1 MNRPKRRGVSSSSRA
16 LIVFVVLVLGSPGVF
31 AYQNDTC
38 HGPKDPI
45 TVYKDGFGMVWVSG
59 SRGTTLDAYATL
71 AVRNGTTVSLSS
83 YTDPYAEVSFQS
95 TVPFCKDTILDMW
108 VQGNV
113 LNRASIV
120 LMSSRYNSISEQ
132 VPLWIAEPEMILT
145 SSVIFDG
152 KLRIQGPDSQNWF
165 RVSVNLLDIANSE
178 MPPPSWD
185 TIVIRDQSGRGFSM
199 FLSQA
204 TILPNIRDGSSRARN
219 NNCIGSLCNPVLGV
233 SNPSLSSGLVPLFGY
248 TPVTTAI
255 AQDRGALEEDMLIVN
270 AKLRSYRVNAASV
283 NGVKN
288 WELIKFCG
296 WIQGIQVTNEDPLVP
311 LPPIFDVATFSET
324 LQQLLEGFVGAN
336 ALGMCLL
343 SDQDLLQYAKNP
355 RANVGWP
362 ILSIKAYSYDDLTA
376 IRKAALN
383 KMEWM
388 DKNEVAI
395 KTQANPM
402 LGYNASAIK
411 DCVNGVPWGLS
422 RLDQKTL
429 PIDNQYNVPYDG
441 SGVHVYVLD
450 TGVSPHSDF
459 ENRLGEGVNCISGV
473 CQRGNSEDLDSGH
486 GTHVAGIIG
495 GSCYGGAKK
504 VIINPVKVL
513 GGPSS
518 SGSYAGIISGIK
530 YATEQARANGWP
542 AVINLSLGGP
552 KSSALDTAV
561 QMAVLMNVTVVVASG
576 NDFFA
581 DACTTSPAAASLAM
595 TVSAINIHDLAASFS
610 NIGPCVDIWS
620 PGQDI
625 ASASNVDYDGYN
637 VLSGTSQATPHVS
650 AAAALILQQHPE
662 YTPIQVAAKIFNA
675 SVSRN
680 LAPNTTKRLL
690 NLVDLFS

>member
-1 MNRPKRRGVSSSSRA
+1 MNRPKRRGVSSSSPA
-16 LIVFVVLVLGSPGVF
+16 LAVFVVLVLGSPGVF

-45 TVYKDGFGMVWVSG
+45 TIYKDGFGMGWVSG

-296 WIQGIQVTNEDPLVP
+296 WIQGIQVTNGDPLVP
-311 LPPIFDVATFSET
+311 LPPIFDVATFNET

-388 DKNEVAI
+388 DKNEVAT